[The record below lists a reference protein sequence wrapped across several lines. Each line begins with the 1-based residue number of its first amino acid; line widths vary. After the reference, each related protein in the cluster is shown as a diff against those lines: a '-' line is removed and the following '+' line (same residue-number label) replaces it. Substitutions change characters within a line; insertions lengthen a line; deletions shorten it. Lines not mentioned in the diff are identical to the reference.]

1 MKTQRFDVSGC
12 GLKYAITGWILA
24 HSMVANPML
33 KRAYD
38 RIRHGFWKSRG
49 NFWNFYAIGYV
60 LNQKDLPVAGC
71 GFFRMS
77 SIEYKRNPLTIHRS
91 INAAMDDNTT
101 NVITTWWTRNHRS
114 LLHGLTFFQVC
125 L

>member
-38 RIRHGFWKSRG
+38 RIRHGFL
-49 NFWNFYAIGYV
+49 NFWNYYAIAYV
-60 LNQKDLPVAGC
+60 LNQKYP
-71 GFFRMS
+71 
-77 SIEYKRNPLTIHRS
+77 
-91 INAAMDDNTT
+91 
-101 NVITTWWTRNHRS
+101 
-114 LLHGLTFFQVC
+114 
-125 L
+125 